1 MIGLSASGATIN
13 LSPRI
18 SSENF
23 ATYSSRHCR
32 RDQYSGSAKQES
44 GWQSRSRALIST
56 SARTGV
62 SMPGFPSS
70 AKFMQ
75 CLGAAVLAALLWGGF
90 PGRAEAATLSIGYV
104 GPEAETPASFGIP
117 GKTIKDEGRAGA
129 LLGAADNDTTGQF
142 IGQSFELAPHLLD
155 AAGEPADAIR
165 TLAQRGVTIV
175 VAALSAG
182 DLLKAADAAREAGI
196 TLLNV
201 KAPDDALRNEQCRAN
216 LLHTF
221 PSHAMLTDA
230 LAQYLAWK
238 KWLRWFVVTGPAPGD
253 RLYAVDVRAS
263 GKKFGGQIVAEKDWT
278 FQTANARADTGHV
291 TLQTEVPSFTRAA
304 EHDVLIVADEGR
316 EFGDYLLGRTAL
328 PRPVFGSAGI
338 VVTGWSPI
346 NTEWGALQL
355 QNRFNERF
363 GRDMTAV
370 DYAAWIAVRSIGEAA
385 ARTRSLEPET
395 LLQYLRGPDL
405 VVSGFKGRGQSFRAW
420 DGQMRQ
426 PILLAGPNLLVS
438 ASPQQGY
445 LHRVSELDTLGTD
458 REQSKCR
465 K

>member
-1 MIGLSASGATIN
+1 MT
-13 LSPRI
+13 
-18 SSENF
+18 
-23 ATYSSRHCR
+23 C
-32 RDQYSGSAKQES
+32 
-44 GWQSRSRALIST
+44 
-56 SARTGV
+56 
-62 SMPGFPSS
+62 FPSF
-70 AKFMQ
+70 AELMR
-75 CLGAAVLAALLWGGF
+75 CAGVAAVAALLWGGF
-90 PGRAEAATLSIGYV
+90 AARSEAATLSIGYV
-104 GPEAETPASFGIP
+104 GSEAQTPAPFGP
-117 GKTIKDEGRAGA
+117 LGKTIKDEGLAGA

-142 IGQSFELAPHLLD
+142 IGQSFELAPQLLD

-165 TLAQRGVTIV
+165 ILAQRGVKIV

-182 DLLKAADAAREAGI
+182 DLLKAADAARQDGI

-230 LAQYLAWK
+230 LAQYLVWK
-238 KWLRWFVVTGPAPGD
+238 KWQRWFVVTGPAPGD
-253 RLYAVDVRAS
+253 RLDANALRAS
-263 GKKFGGQIVAEKDWT
+263 AKKFGAQIAAEKEWT
-278 FQTANARADTGHV
+278 FQTTNARADTGHV
-291 TLQTEVPSFTRAA
+291 TLQTEIPSFTRAA

-328 PRPVFGSAGI
+328 PRPVFGGAGI
-338 VVTGWSPI
+338 VTTGWSPI

-355 QNRFNERF
+355 QNRFNKRF
-363 GRDMTAV
+363 GRDMTAI

-385 ARTRSLEPET
+385 ARTRSLDAET
-395 LLQYLRGPDL
+395 LLQYLRGPDF

-458 REQSKCR
+458 REESKCR